1 MVVLSCRGSPW
12 RAPRRVHDGVSSAR
26 ARAATPST
34 PREVASVSEATRG
47 PTRTP
52 LPSIQRSRGARVL
65 SPRVVPNSE
74 ASHAAS
80 ILPRLAL
87 LQKLSH
93 DVAVEAVRVYGAA
106 LADRHLP
113 HGLEFR
119 ATRSARARSRGRSS
133 SIRLSA
139 RGSCS
144 SPCRR
149 CAYKRLVTTDRRRS
163 MLAALLK
170 AIYEMATPSTDEICD
185 VTALK
190 ARFRSIS
197 RSSNPT
203 KIRRARTARRSRP
216 GAT

>member
-1 MVVLSCRGSPW
+1 M
-12 RAPRRVHDGVSSAR
+12 
-26 ARAATPST
+26 
-34 PREVASVSEATRG
+34 
-47 PTRTP
+47 
-52 LPSIQRSRGARVL
+52 L
-65 SPRVVPNSE
+65 SPRVLANS
-74 ASHAAS
+74 AALYAAS

-87 LQKLSH
+87 LQKLIH

-197 RSSNPT
+197 RSSNPC
-203 KIRRARTARRSRP
+203 KIRGTRTRRARPRGGAQTTCSNTARASDGVQVAP
-216 GAT
+216 GRDRRAVRALRILHGFQLRELLCDGAESAVTSHISTIGGVANS